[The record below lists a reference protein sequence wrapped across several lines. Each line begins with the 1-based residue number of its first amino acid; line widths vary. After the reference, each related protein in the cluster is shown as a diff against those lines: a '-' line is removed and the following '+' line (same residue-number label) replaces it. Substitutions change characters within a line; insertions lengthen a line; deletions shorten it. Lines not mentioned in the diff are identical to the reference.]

1 MKMFTKKDAEK
12 LARNAAA
19 SDAARGADLY
29 HWPVVKL
36 FAPWGGA
43 TWLLSEMT
51 EDGIGFGLA
60 DLGFGEPEMGY
71 IEVEELQKVRGPFG
85 LTIER
90 DRHFKASKSLNDYAE
105 AARQEGRIVA

>member
-90 DRHFKASKSLNDYAE
+90 DRHFKASKSLNAYADD
-105 AARQEGRIVA
+105 ARREGRIIT

>member
-1 MKMFTKKDAEK
+1 MKLFTKKDADK

-19 SDAARGADLY
+19 SDAAKGADLY

-60 DLGFGEPEMGY
+60 DLGFGEPELGY

-90 DRHFKASKSLNDYAE
+90 DAHFKADKSLDAYATI
-105 AARQEGRIVA
+105 ANREGRIVA